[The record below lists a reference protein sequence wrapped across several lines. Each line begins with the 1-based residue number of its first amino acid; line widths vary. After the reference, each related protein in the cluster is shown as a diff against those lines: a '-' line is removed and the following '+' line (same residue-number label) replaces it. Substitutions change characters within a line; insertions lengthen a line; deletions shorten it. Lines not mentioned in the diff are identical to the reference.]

1 MTHKLI
7 LASRSPIR
15 AKLLEQSGFD
25 FEVVT
30 ALVDEEMMKAAMLAE
45 QAPHRDIADKLAEMK
60 ALKVSQ
66 KHPGNFV
73 LGCDQILSFNG
84 KIFSKPNNKK
94 ALRDQLMALK
104 SNRHE
109 LLSAA
114 VIYQNA
120 QPVWR
125 FVGTARLTMRDFSE
139 TFLDNYIEQN
149 WKLVEN
155 CVGGYQI
162 EGEGIRLFQRLD
174 GDYFSILG
182 MPLLEITSYLTERGV
197 IKR

>member
-1 MTHKLI
+1 MTHKLT

-15 AKLLEQSGFD
+15 AKLLQQAGIEFD
-25 FEVVT
+25 AVT
-30 ALVDEEMMKAAMLAE
+30 ALVDEEMMKASMRAE
-45 QAPHRDIADKLAEMK
+45 QAPHRDIADKLAEIK

-66 KHPGNFV
+66 KYPENFV

-84 KIFSKPNNKK
+84 EIFSKPKTK
-94 ALRDQLMALK
+94 DALRDQLMVLK

-114 VIYQNA
+114 VICQNA
-120 QPVWR
+120 QPIWR

-139 TFLDNYIEQN
+139 TFLDNYIDQN
-149 WKLVEN
+149 WKSVEN
-155 CVGGYQI
+155 YVGGYQI
-162 EGEGIRLFQRLD
+162 EAEGIQLFQRVE

-182 MPLLEITSYLTERGV
+182 MPLLEILNFLTVRGV
-197 IKR
+197 IQR

>member
-1 MTHKLI
+1 MTHKLT

-15 AKLLEQSGFD
+15 AKLLQQAGIEFD
-25 FEVVT
+25 AVT
-30 ALVDEEMMKAAMLAE
+30 ALVDEEMMKASMRAE
-45 QAPHRDIADKLAEMK
+45 QAPHRDIADKLAEIK

-66 KHPGNFV
+66 KYPENFV

-84 KIFSKPNNKK
+84 EIFSKPKTK
-94 ALRDQLMALK
+94 DALRDQLMTLK

-114 VIYQNA
+114 VICQNA
-120 QPVWR
+120 RPIWR

-139 TFLDNYIEQN
+139 TFLDNYIDQN
-149 WKLVEN
+149 WKSVEN

-162 EGEGIRLFQRLD
+162 EAEGIQLFQRVE

-182 MPLLEITSYLTERGV
+182 MPLLEILNFLTVRGV
-197 IKR
+197 IQR

>member
-15 AKLLEQSGFD
+15 AKLLQQSGID
-25 FEVVT
+25 FEAVT
-30 ALVDEEMMKAAMLAE
+30 ALVDEEMMKASMRAE
-45 QAPHRDIADKLAEMK
+45 QAPRRDIADKLAEIK
-60 ALKVSQ
+60 AIKVSQ
-66 KHPGNFV
+66 KHPENFV

-84 KIFSKPNNKK
+84 EIFSKPKNKEE
-94 ALRDQLMALK
+94 LRDQLMALR
-104 SNRHE
+104 SSRHE

-120 QPVWR
+120 QPIWR

-139 TFLDNYIEQN
+139 TFLENYIDQN

-162 EGEGIRLFQRLD
+162 EAEGIQLFQRVE

-182 MPLLEITSYLTERGV
+182 MPLLEILNFLTVRGV
-197 IKR
+197 IQR